1 MEILIFVGILALV
14 LVSAGGIY
22 FVFLLPNQKSF
33 DEVKEEQKKKNDA
46 EKKAALQ
53 EARERAMRAKEKKRQ
68 KKAAAKEDKRLNSL
82 STESDGAMDT
92 VAPVTKTKEQQ
103 SSKDSSSK
111 SQNKQQSLQVNIK
124 INLSETKSVSQNA
137 GKQTKSEGNEKKNS
151 SKGKGNV
158 EVTNSKE
165 NNEKSKPEPKKK
177 KAETVLSENN
187 QNVANVPK
195 APIKEKGSNDTAKVA
210 PTDPPKEQR
219 AKREAPAKKA
229 QGEQPVVKK
238 EPKVVDVKPKAV
250 QQKAPSVEQAPPVKE
265 EPKVAVMPKEIK
277 KQISSVTSSP
287 ASAKGGKKKKS
298 DLSAILALGN
308 DKEALG
314 INVLMPLVAKAELSN
329 TEIEAIIEVLL
340 NKQTSGTTDWTEG
353 RQDPLIKLRKQLEE
367 KEKLLVSEKE
377 ISKGIQAKLTELR
390 SELNGEKH
398 KVRHLEDTVNLRT
411 SELQSYAMR
420 IKQLNDEKVH
430 QTQQLQSKLN
440 EEHLILC
447 QLKEQS
453 LKDECAQAKIQQ
465 DFVQQI
471 QSRDM
476 HIARLTES
484 LSTLEAQISQMAVQ
498 LQEQEAINGGISEEV
513 NVEREQGVLLRERLA
528 FQDTHIAELGAFRT
542 ELEHRLGQAQFEINR
557 LQAENKTMVDQ
568 LNAKKGDQES
578 QVKALQAEINTL
590 QETNER
596 LLSQVSSASE
606 KAQQL
611 KNENDSLTAQVTAN
625 TERPA
630 AEGRENDDETNNK
643 EAKNSST
650 GDSKYLSI
658 IEEKESNIESL
669 KKELNAK
676 DKDLTQ
682 ISAELSAKKTEVI
695 KLSKDIA
702 QQESIVTSLRSELGT
717 SKSTVSELTAQVD
730 AQKKKNDELRNK
742 NYSIM
747 EGLSKTEKALETKVK
762 QSQELLDN
770 ARVEAETQTRAYL
783 SRLFPQVAPKSS
795 KDVSHKAWLEKFEAA
810 LAGWIEE
817 KSNHSANNGS
827 VDGEASPAVLSEL
840 EKQNTALQAMV
851 TNYKSIITD
860 TEGMLNKLQARVETE
875 ETRWNA
881 QIESLTLE
889 RDQLEEQ
896 VRKLASNVSNT
907 TSSYDSKDL
916 AEEVKI
922 LTSSLEEE
930 KAKTAEATKE
940 IQKLK
945 SQLKIGFDSLQ
956 AEQKSVE
963 LLEAQVAQLK
973 KTHNEDSISID
984 SNGLNNNEVGFVK
997 N

>member
-137 GKQTKSEGNEKKNS
+137 EKQTKPEGNEKKNS

-250 QQKAPSVEQAPPVKE
+250 QQKAPSVEQAPVKE

-590 QETNER
+590 QETNKR

>member
-1 MEILIFVGILALV
+1 MDVDADYSDNDNDGGESDGGSGSDGDSQDDGDSDFKMEILMFTSDRLLIMEILIFVGILALV

-137 GKQTKSEGNEKKNS
+137 EKQTKPEGNEKKNS

-250 QQKAPSVEQAPPVKE
+250 QQKAPSVEQAPPVKEEPKQVKE

-420 IKQLNDEKVH
+420 IKQLNDEKV
-430 QTQQLQSKLN
+430 
-440 EEHLILC
+440 
-447 QLKEQS
+447 
-453 LKDECAQAKIQQ
+453 
-465 DFVQQI
+465 V
-471 QSRDM
+471 
-476 HIARLTES
+476 
-484 LSTLEAQISQMAVQ
+484 V
-498 LQEQEAINGGISEEV
+498 
-513 NVEREQGVLLRERLA
+513 
-528 FQDTHIAELGAFRT
+528 
-542 ELEHRLGQAQFEINR
+542 EINIC
-557 LQAENKTMVDQ
+557 T
-568 LNAKKGDQES
+568 
-578 QVKALQAEINTL
+578 
-590 QETNER
+590 
-596 LLSQVSSASE
+596 
-606 KAQQL
+606 
-611 KNENDSLTAQVTAN
+611 
-625 TERPA
+625 
-630 AEGRENDDETNNK
+630 
-643 EAKNSST
+643 
-650 GDSKYLSI
+650 Y
-658 IEEKESNIESL
+658 
-669 KKELNAK
+669 
-676 DKDLTQ
+676 
-682 ISAELSAKKTEVI
+682 IS
-695 KLSKDIA
+695 
-702 QQESIVTSLRSELGT
+702 
-717 SKSTVSELTAQVD
+717 

-984 SNGLNNNEVGFVK
+984 SNGLNNNESNNTSTTSKKKKVSGWLRK
-997 N
+997 KLKGSSGGETSEDNSITE